1 MEKVVMTEHRTDNVV
16 QVLEQLYVINLRPPT
31 LKEIG
36 AHLGV
41 TAVGVFQ
48 AIQSHLQDGTV
59 VKLPGARGYMPSWS
73 VQMIAAEGL
82 RRIQDEEVR
91 AKIKENMNM
100 PTSARITDC
109 MRNQIG
115 VMEFPNPS
123 TSGERTRLALEVL
136 DPQGLVLDSILPT
149 GIGYDVI
156 VHPQRCSCG
165 SENVAYKCVCN
176 AWICDDCRPLHRC
189 S

>member
-1 MEKVVMTEHRTDNVV
+1 MTTERLVET
-16 QVLEQLYVINLRPPT
+16 LEELYAVNMRPPT

-36 AHLGV
+36 DVLGV
-41 TAVGVFQ
+41 TAVGVYQ
-48 AIQSHLQDGTV
+48 AIQGYIQDGTI
-59 VKLPGARGYMPSWS
+59 VKLPGARGYMPAWS
-73 VQMIAAEGL
+73 VQVIANEGL
-82 RRIQDEEVR
+82 RRIQNEEVR
-91 AKIKENMNM
+91 ARIKANLNM
-100 PTSARITDC
+100 PVAVRICDC

-115 VMEFPNPS
+115 TMEFPNPS
-123 TSGERTRLALEVL
+123 TSAERTQLALEVL
-136 DPQGLVLDSILPT
+136 EPQGLVLDSILPT

-176 AWICDDCRPLHRC
+176 AWICDDCRPLHLC

>member
-1 MEKVVMTEHRTDNVV
+1 MEQVVMTDHNTDRLVE
-16 QVLEQLYVINLRPPT
+16 VLEQLYVVNLRPPT

-36 AHLGV
+36 NELGV

-48 AIQSHLQDGTV
+48 AIQGYVQDGTV
-59 VKLPGARGYMPSWS
+59 VKLPGARGYMPRWS
-73 VQMIAAEGL
+73 VQMIADEGM
-82 RRIQDEEVR
+82 RRIQDEGIR
-91 AKIKENMNM
+91 AKIKQNMNV
-100 PTSARITDC
+100 PAAARICDC

-115 VMEFPNPS
+115 TMEFPNPS
-123 TSGERTRLALEVL
+123 TSSDRTQIALEVL
-136 DPQGLVLDSILPT
+136 APQGLVLDSILPT
-149 GIGYDVI
+149 GTGYDVI

-176 AWICDDCRPLHRC
+176 AWICDDCRPFHRC